1 MRRQNPLE
9 LVIED
14 ISTFDG
20 ENPIVGSLLKK
31 LNAGKKLA
39 TRDLV
44 KNAPGIPGQDF
55 EIQNR
60 LNRLR
65 NIDTEPKNNNN
76 NNNKNNLSP
85 PSSPPL
91 VSPSTGPFIP
101 PPPPPL
107 NPHRQFVIHFNH
119 HHQDL
124 IIL

>member
-60 LNRLR
+60 LNRFR
-65 NIDTEPKNNNN
+65 NIDTEPKNNN

-85 PSSPPL
+85 PSSPPS

-101 PPPPPL
+101 LPPPPF

>member
-85 PSSPPL
+85 P
-91 VSPSTGPFIP
+91 
-101 PPPPPL
+101 
-107 NPHRQFVIHFNH
+107 
-119 HHQDL
+119 
-124 IIL
+124 